1 MSEETFGSQPSL
13 NHRDNPDEARLDVG
27 AALFRMLA
35 DPTRLHIL
43 WLLSE
48 EPGDVTSL
56 IGRTG
61 ATRTSVSQHLAKLR
75 FSGLV
80 TTRKSGRNVVYSI
93 ADGHLARLVREGLN
107 HADHRVTGEPAH
119 D

>member
-1 MSEETFGSQPSL
+1 MSEEPTGPHPSL
-13 NHRDNPDEARLDVG
+13 NHPNEPDEARLDVG
-27 AALFRMLA
+27 ATLFRMLA

-43 WLLSE
+43 WLLSQE
-48 EPGDVTSL
+48 SCDVSFL
-56 IGRTG
+56 VERTG

-75 FSGLV
+75 FSNLV
-80 TTRKSGRNVVYSI
+80 TTRKNGRNVVYSI

-107 HADHRVTGEPAH
+107 HADHRVTGEPVH